1 MSPNSKTS
9 AAPALYEVVTTTHSF
24 RHGEKPSMDSTNLD
38 FLRASA
44 VMMVLLFHIFDFFGI
59 KRFGPFEPQAMGG
72 FGVLLFFIHTSF
84 VLMLSLERQI
94 ASFGR
99 RRLFLVFMLRRCFRI
114 YPLSIFVVAV
124 ITILKLRLGGT
135 PWSLD
140 WYSLRSVDVLS
151 NILLTQNLTSSPSIP
166 GPLWSLPFEIQMYLV
181 LPGLFLLARRCKSP
195 WTGVLG
201 WLAVTALVLACVR
214 LGHGYRVKYVPCF
227 AAGVLAYRFSTSVP
241 RQLASWVWPVLL
253 WSAVIVFMLIGRLEA
268 AWWFCLAIGMVVPRC
283 SEMSHTLVRRASHL
297 IAKYS
302 YGIYLTHVVCIWL
315 AFVQLRMLP
324 VAGQWVALAATLAG
338 IPVLLYHFLESPLIN
353 AGKKLAESWLVPAR
367 LQSVAG
373 EAA

>member
-1 MSPNSKTS
+1 M
-9 AAPALYEVVTTTHSF
+9 VTTIHSF

-38 FLRASA
+38 FFRASA
-44 VMMVLLFHIFDFFGI
+44 VLMVLLFHIFDFFGI
-59 KRFGPFEPQAMGG
+59 KRLGPFEPQAMGG
-72 FGVLLFFIHTSF
+72 FGVFLFFIHTSF

-114 YPLSIFVVAV
+114 YPLSIFVVTI
-124 ITILKLRLGGT
+124 ITILKLRLGET

-140 WYSLRSVDVLS
+140 WSSLRSVDILS
-151 NILLTQNLTSSPSIP
+151 NILLTQNLTTSPSIP

-181 LPGLFLLARRCKSP
+181 LPALFLLARRSKSP
-195 WTGVLG
+195 WTAALG
-201 WLAVTALVLACVR
+201 WVAVTALVLVCVR

-227 AAGVLAYRFSTSVP
+227 AAGVLAYCFATSVR
-241 RQLASWVWPVLL
+241 RQWASWVWPVLL
-253 WSAVIVFMLIGRLEA
+253 WSSVIVFMLIGRLEA
-268 AWWFCLAIGMVVPRC
+268 AWWFCLAIGMVVPRFN
-283 SEMSHTLVRRASHL
+283 EMSHPLMRRASHL

-324 VAGQWVALAATLAG
+324 VAGQWVALAVTLVG
-338 IPVLLYHFLESPLIN
+338 IPVLLYHLLESPLID
-353 AGKKLAESWLVPAR
+353 AGKKFVEGWLVPAR
-367 LQSVAG
+367 LQPLAG
-373 EAA
+373 KAA